1 MGQRVSDIP
10 KQAVDFLRLVLIIEK
25 QPVVLAR
32 RVSDIEKQAVVLA
45 RSVLNGGKQPMERIF
60 GLYGEKS
67 GTGCEIS
74 RHDFLK
80 KICVSPNVYGHF
92 CTIGKIVY

>member
-1 MGQRVSDIP
+1 
-10 KQAVDFLRLVLIIEK
+10 
-25 QPVVLAR
+25 
-32 RVSDIEKQAVVLA
+32 
-45 RSVLNGGKQPMERIF
+45 MERIF